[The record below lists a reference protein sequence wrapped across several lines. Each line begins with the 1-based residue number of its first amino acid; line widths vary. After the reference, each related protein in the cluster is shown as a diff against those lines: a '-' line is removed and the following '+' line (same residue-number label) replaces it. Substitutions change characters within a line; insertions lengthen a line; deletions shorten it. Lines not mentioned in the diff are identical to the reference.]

1 MLVRKKSG
9 EIVKSSLKT
18 QPNQTSTLKS
28 NNVKFNLELDIKTFN
43 GYESPLNISRK
54 NSPVSSAESSPTN
67 SLVNSPNPF
76 NFQDKVDKS
85 CQYFISSHNINLT
98 NTNTNTIYLKSI
110 NYYDGKLI
118 GYVNCLNLDFEKKFQ
133 IKLTFNNWKS
143 SILFN
148 NNFRYIKSINEY
160 DEFKFEINLNVSKDF
175 ELVINYSVANQIYW
189 DNNNGLNYKV
199 TVSKH
204 EMFNHY
210 DYFEDFDYYNLD
222 DYNFNDYDNG
232 LHHEDNAS
240 EKSLV
245 NHNEFID
252 TDYVD
257 TLLNKFVSN
266 RDYNSILQNYCFY
279 NEPSQSYFSLNDE
292 ISI

>member
-18 QPNQTSTLKS
+18 NQASSIKS

-43 GYESPLNISRK
+43 GYESPLDISRK
-54 NSPVSSAESSPTN
+54 NSPISSAETSPTN

-85 CQYFISSHNINLT
+85 CQYFISSHNINVN
-98 NTNTNTIYLKSI
+98 NTKSNVIYLKSV

-118 GYVNCLNLDFEKKFQ
+118 GYVNCLNLDFEKRFQ
-133 IKLTFNNWKS
+133 IKLTFNKWKS

-148 NNFRYIKSINEY
+148 NNFKYIKSINEY
-160 DEFKFEINLNVSKDF
+160 DEFKFEINLNISKDF
-175 ELVINYSVANQIYW
+175 EFVINYNVANQVYW
-189 DNNNGLNYKV
+189 DNNNGLNYRV
-199 TVSKH
+199 VVSKH
-204 EMFNHY
+204 ETFNHY

-222 DYNFNDYDNG
+222 DYNFNDYDSG
-232 LHHEDNAS
+232 LHHDDRNS

-266 RDYNSILQNYCFY
+266 SDYNSILQNYCFY